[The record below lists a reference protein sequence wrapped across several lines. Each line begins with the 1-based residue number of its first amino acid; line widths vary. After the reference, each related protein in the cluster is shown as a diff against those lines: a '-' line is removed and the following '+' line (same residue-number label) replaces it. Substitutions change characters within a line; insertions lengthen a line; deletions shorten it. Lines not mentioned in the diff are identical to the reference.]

1 MTDPGPAKS
10 RLAAD
15 RDQTLDRLAELE
27 REFAA
32 IVTSASE
39 GSAGGDDEHDPEG
52 ATVAFE
58 RQHIAALAAQ
68 AREHLAAI
76 DAALTENRFR
86 HIRNMRYVRW
96 PDRRGTSRRPPRVP
110 HLRSLRRN
118 ETLALHIRRPL
129 FASPVTMH

>member
-1 MTDPGPAKS
+1 MTDQGPAKL

-15 RDQTLDRLAELE
+15 RDETLGRIAELE

-39 GSAGGDDEHDPEG
+39 GSSGGDDEHDPEG

-68 AREHLAAI
+68 AREHLTAI
-76 DAALTENRFR
+76 DAALAKIDSGIYEICDMCGRPIGEER
-86 HIRNMRYVRW
+86 LAARPAALICVRCAGT
-96 PDRRGTSRRPPRVP
+96 RR
-110 HLRSLRRN
+110 
-118 ETLALHIRRPL
+118 
-129 FASPVTMH
+129 

>member
-1 MTDPGPAKS
+1 M

-15 RDQTLDRLAELE
+15 RDQTRDRLAELE

-32 IVTSASE
+32 IVTSARE

-76 DAALTENRFR
+76 DTALTKINSGIYEICDMCGGEIGEERLAAR
-86 HIRNMRYVRW
+86 PASLICVRCAGT
-96 PDRRGTSRRPPRVP
+96 RR
-110 HLRSLRRN
+110 
-118 ETLALHIRRPL
+118 
-129 FASPVTMH
+129 

>member
-1 MTDPGPAKS
+1 VTQVTDPGPAKD
-10 RLAAD
+10 RLAVD

-52 ATVAFE
+52 ATIAFE

-68 AREHLAAI
+68 ARQHLAAI
-76 DAALTENRFR
+76 DAALTKINSGIYEICDMCGGEIGEERLAAR
-86 HIRNMRYVRW
+86 PASLICVRCAAT
-96 PDRRGTSRRPPRVP
+96 RR
-110 HLRSLRRN
+110 
-118 ETLALHIRRPL
+118 
-129 FASPVTMH
+129 

>member
-1 MTDPGPAKS
+1 VTDQGPAKL

-15 RDQTLDRLAELE
+15 RDETLGRIAELE

-39 GSAGGDDEHDPEG
+39 GSSGGDDEHDPEG

-68 AREHLAAI
+68 AREHLTAI
-76 DAALTENRFR
+76 DAALAKIDSGIYEICDMCGRPIGEER
-86 HIRNMRYVRW
+86 LVARPAALICVRCAGT
-96 PDRRGTSRRPPRVP
+96 RR
-110 HLRSLRRN
+110 
-118 ETLALHIRRPL
+118 
-129 FASPVTMH
+129 

>member
-1 MTDPGPAKS
+1 VTDPGPAKS

-15 RDQTLDRLAELE
+15 RDETVDRLAGLE

-32 IVTSASE
+32 IVTSARE

-76 DAALTENRFR
+76 DTALTKIDSGIYEICDMCGGEIGEERLAAR
-86 HIRNMRYVRW
+86 PASLICVRCAGT
-96 PDRRGTSRRPPRVP
+96 RR
-110 HLRSLRRN
+110 
-118 ETLALHIRRPL
+118 
-129 FASPVTMH
+129 

>member
-10 RLAAD
+10 RVAAD
-15 RDQTLDRLAELE
+15 RDETLDRLAELE

-32 IVTSASE
+32 IVTSARE

-76 DAALTENRFR
+76 DTALTKIDAGIYEICDMCGGEIGEERLAAR
-86 HIRNMRYVRW
+86 PASLICVRCAGT
-96 PDRRGTSRRPPRVP
+96 RR
-110 HLRSLRRN
+110 
-118 ETLALHIRRPL
+118 
-129 FASPVTMH
+129 

>member
-1 MTDPGPAKS
+1 VTDPGPAKL

-39 GSAGGDDEHDPEG
+39 GSSGGDDEHDPEG

-58 RQHIAALAAQ
+58 RQHIAALAAD
-68 AREHLAAI
+68 ARDRLAAL
-76 DAALTENRFR
+76 DAAVAKIDSGVYEICDMCGSEIGEERLAARPASL
-86 HIRNMRYVRW
+86 ICVRCAA
-96 PDRRGTSRRPPRVP
+96 RRR
-110 HLRSLRRN
+110 
-118 ETLALHIRRPL
+118 
-129 FASPVTMH
+129 

>member
-1 MTDPGPAKS
+1 MTDPGPAKL

-15 RDQTLDRLAELE
+15 RDETQGRLAELE
-27 REFAA
+27 RDFAA
-32 IVTSASE
+32 IVTSTRE

-76 DAALTENRFR
+76 EAALAKIDSGVYEICDMCGEPIGEERLAAR
-86 HIRNMRYVRW
+86 PASLICVRCAG
-96 PDRRGTSRRPPRVP
+96 PRR
-110 HLRSLRRN
+110 
-118 ETLALHIRRPL
+118 
-129 FASPVTMH
+129 

>member
-1 MTDPGPAKS
+1 VTDPGTAKL

-15 RDQTLDRLAELE
+15 RDETLGRLAQLE
-27 REFAA
+27 RDFAA
-32 IVTSASE
+32 IVTSTSE

-76 DAALTENRFR
+76 EAALAKIDSGIYEICDMCGEPIGEERLAAR
-86 HIRNMRYVRW
+86 PASLICVRCAAA
-96 PDRRGTSRRPPRVP
+96 RR
-110 HLRSLRRN
+110 
-118 ETLALHIRRPL
+118 
-129 FASPVTMH
+129 

>member
-1 MTDPGPAKS
+1 MTDQGPAKL

-15 RDQTLDRLAELE
+15 RDETLGRIAELE

-39 GSAGGDDEHDPEG
+39 GSSGGDDEHDPEG

-76 DAALTENRFR
+76 DAALAKIDSGIYEICDMCGRPIGEER
-86 HIRNMRYVRW
+86 LAARPAALICVRCAGT
-96 PDRRGTSRRPPRVP
+96 RR
-110 HLRSLRRN
+110 
-118 ETLALHIRRPL
+118 
-129 FASPVTMH
+129 

>member
-1 MTDPGPAKS
+1 MTNPGTAQS

-32 IVTSASE
+32 IVASTIE

-58 RQHIAALAAQ
+58 RQHIAALATQ

-76 DAALTENRFR
+76 DAALAKISSGVYEICDMCGGEIGAERLAAR
-86 HIRNMRYVRW
+86 PAALICVRCAGA
-96 PDRRGTSRRPPRVP
+96 RR
-110 HLRSLRRN
+110 
-118 ETLALHIRRPL
+118 
-129 FASPVTMH
+129 